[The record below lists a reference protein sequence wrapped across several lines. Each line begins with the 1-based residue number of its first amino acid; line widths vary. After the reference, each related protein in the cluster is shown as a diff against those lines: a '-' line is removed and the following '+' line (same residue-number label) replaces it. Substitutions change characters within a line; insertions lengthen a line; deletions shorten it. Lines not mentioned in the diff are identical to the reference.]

1 MVKILKDK
9 QKYLLNTKYVKTI
22 KREEIESLRCVMIT
36 KGKSLQFDF
45 HVVMTLQE
53 KWQIMTID
61 IYKYATAWLYRLS
74 WINSYHSDQSKQIH
88 EREENKDRIR

>member
-53 KWQIMTID
+53 K
-61 IYKYATAWLYRLS
+61 
-74 WINSYHSDQSKQIH
+74 
-88 EREENKDRIR
+88 